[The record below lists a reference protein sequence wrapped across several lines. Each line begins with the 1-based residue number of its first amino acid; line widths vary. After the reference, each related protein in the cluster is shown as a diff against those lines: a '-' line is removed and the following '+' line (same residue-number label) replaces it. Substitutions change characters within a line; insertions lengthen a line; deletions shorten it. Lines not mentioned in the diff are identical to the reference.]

1 MFLSSINSSS
11 KSSMIKICCLLKSKR
26 LKKTSVHVFY
36 LQFMTNKKMKKENKR
51 GSKPNANMSTF
62 LLPIKSSSLVE
73 MVGKD
78 FLGDFSRVCLLFQ
91 QLCTTWMRCMK
102 IENSFTSLTIT
113 CFIMTLTPRTIIL
126 NSLYF

>member
-1 MFLSSINSSS
+1 MLPIKVKKIKENISTCFLPSIHDQQ
-11 KSSMIKICCLLKSKR
+11 KDEKR
-26 LKKTSVHVFY
+26 
-36 LQFMTNKKMKKENKR
+36 NKR